1 MRYAVRRAISGCL
14 VKSSERL
21 APLLDARILF
31 SMSVVEGMVMLA
43 LLEKIWRDYG
53 AVLRI
58 APFWIEN
65 VAQFLTNC
73 ATAHRS
79 R

>member
-1 MRYAVRRAISGCL
+1 MHCAVQRAISVSL
-14 VKSSERL
+14 VKSSESL

-31 SMSVVEGMVMLA
+31 SMSVVEGMVVLA
-43 LLEKIWRDYG
+43 LLEKIWRDSG

-58 APFWIEN
+58 APFWVEN